1 MRPDGP
7 PTASPWEVVIPR
19 TRTGRESTNCQATD
33 SRQRCDF
40 KLKARRARTE
50 AEKVP
55 PPATPLQYSSPV
67 VPRQTSQA
75 GKVLADSAKV
85 GESKK
90 IIGGLGVSAPN
101 LYAVKGRKSES
112 ELALNVVVR
121 IELTIPSEIPR
132 RVRNVFACT
141 YERKTCTCTP
151 TFPVAI
157 RSDSF
162 ATDCTRL
169 KKFGREV

>member
-1 MRPDGP
+1 
-7 PTASPWEVVIPR
+7 
-19 TRTGRESTNCQATD
+19 
-33 SRQRCDF
+33 
-40 KLKARRARTE
+40 
-50 AEKVP
+50 
-55 PPATPLQYSSPV
+55 V

-132 RVRNVFACT
+132 RVRNGFACT
-141 YERKTCTCTP
+141 
-151 TFPVAI
+151 
-157 RSDSF
+157 
-162 ATDCTRL
+162 
-169 KKFGREV
+169 